1 MLSEARNRIRNLMV
15 PSWICFH
22 CAMTGTPKFNFKVGF
37 SCGTVGEVG
46 IIAEVAQVANKMG
59 SKFSQTE
66 KQGVLESQPQIL

>member
-1 MLSEARNRIRNLMV
+1 
-15 PSWICFH
+15 
-22 CAMTGTPKFNFKVGF
+22 MTGTPKFNFKVGF